1 MHERRGVG
9 GAVRASRTWIVWGFS
24 LMAVARSFCDIFL
37 AMRACMMS
45 FFVSVDT
52 LACVRVSVSFSRRD
66 IWAECAERLPPAPYF
81 FIVSVGRPAA
91 LAAAP
96 DMRDVFVLFLLIF
109 CSLCG
114 NGIKN
119 RRG

>member
-1 MHERRGVG
+1 M
-9 GAVRASRTWIVWGFS
+9 
-24 LMAVARSFCDIFL
+24 MAVARSFCDIFL

-114 NGIKN
+114 NGIKTGAVSGAE
-119 RRG
+119 RGQDMFCGSEGALGMAHAC